1 MEFLAFSCYKKTSN
15 VSIRQMMST
24 FFRFSLLQ
32 IDGLTIV
39 QSDVNIWSV
48 LLEIQRERIKLTP
61 ARNKVP
67 SKR

>member
-1 MEFLAFSCYKKTSN
+1 MEFLAISCYKKTSN

-39 QSDVNIWSV
+39 QSDVNI
-48 LLEIQRERIKLTP
+48 
-61 ARNKVP
+61 
-67 SKR
+67 